1 MIIKL
6 RYKDKNG
13 TVNTNLEIDGHRL
26 HVQLRG
32 IEFEGVDFESFESKE
47 KNSMFDYSDD
57 WGDLTNFG
65 MEFVLPMSV
74 LELPSNTRVEQLS
87 CKIVAKNKEETKID
101 LKLITSKGSWEV
113 KDKRE
118 FEDALIALQKLLPK
132 GDFLKSCLTCRYSHY
147 HPVGNGIFGSLHCFS
162 LLQEEA
168 LKISDKFELMN
179 LWRHEAVENELI
191 FNVQETHLCD
201 RFELV
206 KKDDWVYKDW
216 SFTE

>member
-1 MIIKL
+1 MIKL

-26 HVQLRG
+26 NVQLRG
-32 IEFEGVDFESFESKE
+32 IELEGLDFESFESKE
-47 KNSMFDYSDD
+47 KNSIFNYSDF
-57 WGDLTNFG
+57 GDLTNFS

-74 LELPSNTRVEQLS
+74 LALPSNTRVEQLS
-87 CKIVAKNKEETKID
+87 CKIVAKNKAETKID
-101 LKLITSKGSWEV
+101 LKLITSKDSWEV
-113 KDKRE
+113 KNKRD
-118 FEDALIALQKLLPK
+118 FEYALIDLQKLLPK
-132 GDFLKSCLTCRYSHY
+132 GDFLKSCLSCRYSHY

-179 LWRHEAVENELI
+179 LWTDEAVENELI

-206 KKDDWVYKDW
+206 KRDDWVYKDW
-216 SFTE
+216 NFTE